1 MVTSVKTEP
10 SEPSPGSPA
19 AHHNPENPLTQMSRA
34 PLSPARIFVADDS
47 PDTLE
52 LIFRSLQNERCRF
65 RWAQDGYE
73 AVTEMV
79 RHPQVDLMILD
90 FFLPGLQ
97 ADEVL
102 RELDHAIGLDPL
114 THDSWKMRKVPVVIF
129 SAASLPKTG
138 WGQMNYFEVVDV
150 WEKPL
155 GPDVIRARVKKLLL
169 ERRDPTRGPEDSSR
183 NNQAVALP
191 VDVLD
196 GKKPRRKFFSKI

>member
-1 MVTSVKTEP
+1 MAQFNLSKIDMSDRP
-10 SEPSPGSPA
+10 RQNS
-19 AHHNPENPLTQMSRA
+19 ENPLTQISPA

-114 THDSWKMRKVPVVIF
+114 RHESWIMKKVPVVIF

-138 WGQMNYFEVVDV
+138 WSQMNYFEVVDV
-150 WEKPL
+150 WQKPL
-155 GPDVIRARVKKLLL
+155 GPDVIRARVKKLLF
-169 ERRDPTRGPEDSSR
+169 ERRDLRPSSGLAR
-183 NNQAVALP
+183 VNQPVTLP
-191 VDVLD
+191 VNVLD
-196 GKKPRRKFFSKI
+196 RKKTRRKFFSKI

>member
-1 MVTSVKTEP
+1 MLLATTTKFESAN
-10 SEPSPGSPA
+10 PA
-19 AHHNPENPLTQMSRA
+19 SKENPLTMMSPE
-34 PLSPARIFVADDS
+34 PLAPARIFVADDS

-90 FFLPGLQ
+90 FFLPGLK

-102 RELDHAIGLDPL
+102 RELDHAIGLDPM
-114 THDSWKMRKVPVVIF
+114 THQSWKMRKVPVVIF
-129 SAASLPKTG
+129 SGASLPKTG
-138 WGQMNYFEVVDV
+138 WGQMNFFEVVDV

-155 GPDVIRARVKKLLL
+155 GPDIIRSRVKKLLL
-169 ERRDPTRGPEDSSR
+169 DQRNRLSDRSSGSEHEP
-183 NNQAVALP
+183 VPLP
-191 VDVLD
+191 MDVFD
-196 GKKPRRKFFSKI
+196 RKKPRRKFFSKI